1 MSVSQLYLP
10 TLIPQWGIF
19 AGIVL
24 ITVGYVD
31 KKNLWTR
38 LGWIVLIATSLT
50 ALYFNLFGGLN
61 AIAENNKPGSTI
73 SLLIS
78 TGWQTSAG
86 GVLAIVTLLMLQ
98 FKKKRYPLLAI
109 LTIIYFI
116 LIFFLYSQVSAS
128 SGKKNSTE
136 LNTEQNK

>member
-1 MSVSQLYLP
+1 MTGSQLYLP

-50 ALYFNLFGGLN
+50 ALFFNLFGDLN

-73 SLLIS
+73 SLLVS

-86 GVLAIVTLLMLQ
+86 GILAIVTLLMLQ

-116 LIFFLYSQVSAS
+116 LIFFLYTQVYSS
-128 SGKKNSTE
+128 SGKEFN
-136 LNTEQNK
+136 